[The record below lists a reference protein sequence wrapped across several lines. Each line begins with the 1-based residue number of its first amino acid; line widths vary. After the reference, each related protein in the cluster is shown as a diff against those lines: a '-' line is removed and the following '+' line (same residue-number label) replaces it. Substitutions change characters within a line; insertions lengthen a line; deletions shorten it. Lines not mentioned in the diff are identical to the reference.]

1 MSKLTKN
8 KRLLLFWSVCVTAR
22 LLLVLFAKSI
32 NIVYLPILGILG
44 IMGGIGFGVQYYRNA
59 GGAFG
64 QRSWWNKFRPV
75 HSVFYLVFGVLCLL
89 KIKWA
94 YLILLLD
101 LLFGVS
107 MFVKN
112 YYI

>member
-8 KRLLLFWSVCVTAR
+8 KRLLLFWTVCVTAR

-64 QRSWWNKFRPV
+64 QVVLMGFKRGILV
-75 HSVFYLVFGVLCLL
+75 SVLGG
-89 KIKWA
+89 I
-94 YLILLLD
+94 
-101 LLFGVS
+101 S
-107 MFVKN
+107 FVRCML
-112 YYI
+112 YFT